1 MPKYSYYGFGIAIV
15 RGYVIDGEVDHSIIT
30 ACLSFLCKVESR
42 KICESCMN
50 DVLQKRITI
59 LEARH

>member
-30 ACLSFLCKVESR
+30 AYLSFYVKLKVER
-42 KICESCMN
+42 FANHAWMMFFKKES
-50 DVLQKRITI
+50 QS
-59 LEARH
+59 